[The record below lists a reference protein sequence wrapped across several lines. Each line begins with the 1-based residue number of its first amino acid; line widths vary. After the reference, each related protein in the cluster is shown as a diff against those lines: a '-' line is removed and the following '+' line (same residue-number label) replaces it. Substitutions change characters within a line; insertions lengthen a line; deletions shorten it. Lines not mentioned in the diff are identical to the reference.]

1 MISLST
7 FSVFVMRFNYY
18 CKKQKMKKQGVV
30 YISIG
35 IIGLIVMIFFAV
47 IGNYQYERDYESYW
61 NLAVKASTIQQKAE
75 YVNKFVDGFKGKGYE
90 GDYNAIFLKTPDNS
104 FDKNLE
110 ALESLKT
117 RLDQIQ
123 KMNVSSFEYQTAIQQ
138 ITAQEQGEAQEMLKV
153 FSGIWWKKNYF
164 PLWQWVA
171 GFEVAFCLFLIVAGL
186 IIREGGLKK
195 INQAMKDAERQ
206 RLLNKLG

>member
-1 MISLST
+1 
-7 FSVFVMRFNYY
+7 
-18 CKKQKMKKQGVV
+18 MKKQGVV

-61 NLAVKASTIQQKAE
+61 NLAEKASTIQQKAE
-75 YVNKFVDGFKGKGYE
+75 YVNKFVVGFKGKGFE
-90 GDYNAIFLKTPDNS
+90 GDYNAVFFKTPDNS

-138 ITAQEQGEAQEMLKV
+138 ITAQEQGEAQDMLKV
-153 FSGIWWKKNYF
+153 FSGIWWKNNYF
-164 PLWQWVA
+164 FLWQWVA
-171 GFEVAFCLFLIVAGL
+171 GFEVVFCLFLIVVGL
-186 IIREGGLKK
+186 IIRGGGIKK

-206 RLLNKLG
+206 QLLNKLG